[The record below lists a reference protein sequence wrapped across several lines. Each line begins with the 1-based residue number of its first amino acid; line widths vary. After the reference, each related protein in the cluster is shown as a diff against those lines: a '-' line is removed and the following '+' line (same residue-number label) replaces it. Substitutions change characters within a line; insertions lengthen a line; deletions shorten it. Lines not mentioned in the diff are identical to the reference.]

1 VNLRD
6 GFYTLIDYLKS
17 FLNETSQITL
27 NETVTQIDWSQ
38 ADKSNNEVIVIETA
52 DANTGANNSYLARNV
67 VVSVSLNVLKYTTN
81 LFNPPLPESK
91 RASIENLEM
100 GVNNKL
106 FYVFESDVFTGSNA
120 DLTGISFQWSNNQTG
135 FSLPSDANCDLSV
148 KYN

>member
-1 VNLRD
+1 MNLRD

-17 FLNETSQITL
+17 FINETSQITL

-38 ADKSNNEVIVIETA
+38 ADKSNNEVIVIQTT
-52 DANTGANNSYLARNV
+52 DANTGASNSYMAKNV

-91 RASIENLEM
+91 RTSIENLEM

-120 DLTGISFQWSNNQTG
+120 DLTGISFEWSNNQTG

-148 KYN
+148 I

>member
-17 FLNETSQITL
+17 FINETSQITL

-38 ADKSNNEVIVIETA
+38 ADKSNNEVIVIQTT
-52 DANTGANNSYLARNV
+52 DANTGASNSYMAKNV

-91 RASIENLEM
+91 RTSIENLEM

-120 DLTGISFQWSNNQTG
+120 DLTGISFEWSNNQTG

-148 KYN
+148 I

>member
-1 VNLRD
+1 
-6 GFYTLIDYLKS
+6 
-17 FLNETSQITL
+17 
-27 NETVTQIDWSQ
+27 
-38 ADKSNNEVIVIETA
+38 VIETT

-91 RASIENLEM
+91 RTSIENLEM